1 MIRNICNVLLTSTK
15 CACTCILSCI
25 SVTYI
30 SYSFTLLST
39 IIDFSGMIW
48 KLLEVGKYPLS
59 LLNLWPLRL
68 ECLISP
74 HNITPE
80 SHTEV
85 AQIKEMITKLRKLL
99 INNQILLIITQGNLG
114 IGIENS
120 MENMGAG
127 GRVWSVLINN
137 FFRGTT
143 SSSSH
148 SAFTIVGAD

>member
-30 SYSFTLLST
+30 SYSFTFTFYHNWFFRDDLETLRGRKISFVT
-39 IIDFSGMIW
+39 FKPLTPKTGVSHFSSQYNPW
-48 KLLEVGKYPLS
+48 VTH
-59 LLNLWPLRL
+59 RV
-68 ECLISP
+68 
-74 HNITPE
+74 T
-80 SHTEV
+80 
-85 AQIKEMITKLRKLL
+85 QIKEMITKLRKLL

-148 SAFTIVGAD
+148 SAFSIVGAD